1 MKHVMTAACVP
12 MRRTPLVPV
21 CALFA
26 LAALLFALRLDA
38 RLAPAFWWQALVA
51 PATTDVAQL
60 LVHDG
65 DFPRVAVTLLCGA
78 ALGLAGVATQ
88 QVLRNPLAEPMTLGI
103 FSGAWL
109 ALALATVYAPFLLV
123 GGRDAVALAGGAAA
137 LAAVFALA
145 ARRGMSPLALIL
157 AGMIVNLCG
166 GAFCLALAISHYD
179 LLSGLLVWGGGSF
192 AQHDWRVALALAWR
206 FVPCALLLL
215 LCLRPLAV
223 FDLGETVASSL
234 GVSLRATRGVTL
246 GLTLLIAAFVVSA
259 VGVIGFVGLSAPA
272 IARLA
277 GARRLRER
285 AIWSPLIGAALLWL
299 ADQLAQ
305 LGTARFGMAIPTGAI
320 TTLIGAPLLLVMLRR
335 LRGRP
340 DLAQTPTQRSAP
352 LSPRGLRI
360 VALASALALTS
371 VVALSLTLG
380 RGLAGWHMGLHPGW
394 PLGGPMSDAHGAAAL
409 LFLRLPHVVA
419 AAGVGVLLAL
429 SGGIV
434 QRMTGNPM
442 ASPDLLGISA
452 GGALGLTG
460 ALFLTAHPGL
470 PTFLAWCAAGSMLTL
485 CALVLIAR
493 TASFSPDTLILA
505 GMTLSA
511 AFQAVS
517 VIAVSSGDP
526 RVIILYNLLAGST
539 YNVGPWMAALVAACA
554 LLALAAVPLCRR
566 WLDILPLGDAVA
578 AGLGVHIARARFGL
592 LLLSAL
598 LSAVA
603 TLVIGPL
610 SFIGLMAPHMA
621 CMLGIRRAMPLLFV
635 AAAFGATLMI
645 GSDWLGRWV
654 LFPQEMP
661 AGVMATLLGGLYLI
675 LTMFRR
681 PAQDRPGS

>member
-1 MKHVMTAACVP
+1 MKRTLTAPRSPV
-12 MRRTPLVPV
+12 RRSPLAAV
-21 CALFA
+21 CTLFA
-26 LAALLFALRLDA
+26 LAALLFALHLDA
-38 RLAPAFWWQALVA
+38 RLAPALWWHALVA
-51 PATTDVAQL
+51 PASADVTQL
-60 LVHDG
+60 LVHDS
-65 DFPRVAVTLLCGA
+65 DLPRVAVTLLCGA

-88 QVLRNPLAEPMTLGI
+88 QVLRNPLAEPMTLGV

-109 ALALATVYAPFLLV
+109 ALALATVYAPFLLAH
-123 GGRDAVALAGGAAA
+123 GREAVAFAGGAAA
-137 LAAVFALA
+137 LAAVFGLA

-166 GAFCLALAISHYD
+166 GAFSLALAISHYD

-192 AQHDWRVALALAWR
+192 AQHDWRVALALAAR
-206 FVPCALLLL
+206 FAPCALLLRL
-215 LCLRPLAV
+215 SLRPLAA
-223 FDLGETVASSL
+223 FDLGETVAAGL
-234 GVSLRATRGVTL
+234 GVPLRVTRALTL
-246 GLTLLIAAFVVSA
+246 GVTLLIAACVASA
-259 VGVIGFVGLSAPA
+259 VGVIGFVGLAAPA
-272 IARLA
+272 VARLA
-277 GARRLRER
+277 GARTLRER
-285 AIWSPLIGAALLWL
+285 MFWSPLIGAALLGF

-305 LGTARFGMAIPTGAI
+305 WCAAHLAMPIPTGAI
-320 TTLIGAPLLLVMLRR
+320 TTLIGAPLLLAMLRR

-340 DLAQTPTQRSAP
+340 EVATASARHDAP
-352 LSPRGLRI
+352 LSPRGLRT
-360 VALASALALTS
+360 VAFASALVLSA
-371 VVALSLTLG
+371 VVAVSLVLG
-380 RGLAGWHMGLHPGW
+380 RGLAGWHASTIHET
-394 PLGGPMSDAHGAAAL
+394 AAL

-442 ASPDLLGISA
+442 ASPDLLGIPA

-460 ALFLTAHPGL
+460 ALFLTAQPGL

-485 CALVLIAR
+485 GALVLIAR
-493 TASFSPDTLILA
+493 AAAFAPDTLILA

-526 RVIILYNLLAGST
+526 RVIVLYNLLAGST
-539 YNVGPWMAALVAACA
+539 YNVAPAMAALVAGCA
-554 LLALAAVPLCRR
+554 LLALALVPLCRR
-566 WLDILPLGDAVA
+566 WLEILPLGEAVP
-578 AGLGVHIARARFGL
+578 AGLGVRIGGLGGARFGL
-592 LLLSAL
+592 LMLSAL

-621 CMLGIRRAMPLLFV
+621 RRLGIRRAVPLLYV
-635 AAAFGATLMI
+635 SAAFGATLMI

-675 LTMFRR
+675 LTMLRR
-681 PAQDRPGS
+681 PAPDRHGA